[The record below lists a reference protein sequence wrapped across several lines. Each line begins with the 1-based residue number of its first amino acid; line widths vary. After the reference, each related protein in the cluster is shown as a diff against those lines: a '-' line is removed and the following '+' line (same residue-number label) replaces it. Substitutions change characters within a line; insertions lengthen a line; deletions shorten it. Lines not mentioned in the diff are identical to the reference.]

1 MNFNKIA
8 FTTIFLTT
16 LLTCYHALLP
26 EVMAQSSKKSNSQ
39 QKEGLPSSNRR
50 RGAGSRGCNKITA
63 RQLTASIPKNKQVLT
78 KSVDPKLLF
87 HLPKTAAMDTECV
100 IADAKHNPLWVTR

>member
-16 LLTCYHALLP
+16 LLTCSHAWLP
-26 EVMAQSSKKSNSQ
+26 EVMAQSSNRSNSE

-50 RGAGSRGCNKITA
+50 RGAGSRGYDKSTPRHLMA
-63 RQLTASIPKNKQVLT
+63 LVPENKQVLT
-78 KSVDPKLLF
+78 KSVNPKLLF
-87 HLPKTAAMDTECV
+87 HLLKTSAPG
-100 IADAKHNPLWVTR
+100 DAPT